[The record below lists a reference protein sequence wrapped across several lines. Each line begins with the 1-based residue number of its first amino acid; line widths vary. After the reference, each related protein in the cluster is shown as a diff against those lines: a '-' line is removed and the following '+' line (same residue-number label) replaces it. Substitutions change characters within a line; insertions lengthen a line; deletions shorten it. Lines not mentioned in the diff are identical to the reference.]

1 MLDYYFCP
9 ASIQNHCVARIFSH
23 ADNIT
28 SVHFFIKLTDTMVAT
43 TQARTR
49 YSDTELEE
57 FKGIIV
63 EKLDKAQQ
71 QLKFYLR
78 QMAEMADNEDGKIKN
93 LDDAVGSSERE
104 YLNSL
109 AVRQR
114 SHIQH
119 LENAL
124 LRIQNKVYGV
134 CRATGN
140 LISKERLLAV
150 PHATLSVDA
159 KRKGLA

>member
-1 MLDYYFCP
+1 
-9 ASIQNHCVARIFSH
+9 
-23 ADNIT
+23 
-28 SVHFFIKLTDTMVAT
+28 
-43 TQARTR
+43 
-49 YSDTELEE
+49 
-57 FKGIIV
+57 
-63 EKLDKAQQ
+63 
-71 QLKFYLR
+71 
-78 QMAEMADNEDGKIKN
+78 MAEMADNEDGKIKN

>member
-1 MLDYYFCP
+1 ML
-9 ASIQNHCVARIFSH
+9 V
-23 ADNIT
+23 
-28 SVHFFIKLTDTMVAT
+28 T
-43 TQARTR
+43 TQVRTR
-49 YSDTELEE
+49 YSDNDLAE
-57 FKGIIV
+57 FRAIIV
-63 EKLDKAQQ
+63 EKLDKANQ

-78 QMAEMADNEDGKIKN
+78 QMTEMADNEDGKIKN
-93 LDDAVGSSERE
+93 LDDAVGSVERE

-119 LENAL
+119 LESAL
-124 LRIQNKVYGV
+124 LRIENKVYGV
-134 CRATGN
+134 CRATGK

-159 KRKGLA
+159 KRKGLS

>member
-1 MLDYYFCP
+1 M
-9 ASIQNHCVARIFSH
+9 A
-23 ADNIT
+23 
-28 SVHFFIKLTDTMVAT
+28 AT

-49 YSDTELEE
+49 YSDTELAE
-57 FKGIIV
+57 FQLIIQDKL
-63 EKLDKAQQ
+63 EKANQ

-78 QMAEMADNEDGKIKN
+78 QMAELADNEDAKIKN

-119 LENAL
+119 LDNAL
-124 LRIQNKVYGV
+124 LRIHNKVYGI
-134 CRATGN
+134 CRATGK

-159 KRKGLA
+159 KRKGIS

>member
-1 MLDYYFCP
+1 ML
-9 ASIQNHCVARIFSH
+9 S
-23 ADNIT
+23 
-28 SVHFFIKLTDTMVAT
+28 T
-43 TQARTR
+43 TQIRTR
-49 YSDTELEE
+49 YSDGELAE
-57 FKGIIV
+57 FRAIIV
-63 EKLDKAQQ
+63 EKLDKANQ

-78 QMAEMADNEDGKIKN
+78 QMSEMADNEDGKIKN
-93 LDDAVGSSERE
+93 LDDAVGSVERE

-124 LRIQNKVYGV
+124 LRIENKVYGV
-134 CRATGN
+134 CRATGK

-159 KRKGLA
+159 KRKGLS

>member
-1 MLDYYFCP
+1 ML
-9 ASIQNHCVARIFSH
+9 V
-23 ADNIT
+23 
-28 SVHFFIKLTDTMVAT
+28 T
-43 TQARTR
+43 TQVRTR
-49 YSDTELEE
+49 YSDNDLAE
-57 FKGIIV
+57 FRAIIV
-63 EKLDKAQQ
+63 EKLDKANQ

-78 QMAEMADNEDGKIKN
+78 QMTEMADNEDGKIKT
-93 LDDAVGSSERE
+93 LDDAVGSVERE

-119 LENAL
+119 LESAL
-124 LRIQNKVYGV
+124 LRIENKVYGV
-134 CRATGN
+134 CRATGK

-159 KRKGLA
+159 KRKGLS